1 MYLLYSDLCGPLA
14 DYSLHSEAQRVD
26 AGLPCEDIHE
36 GVSTTAVAAPSRLIS
51 RLRKVSAL
59 CFRNRQLNGGTLSP
73 ADTFGGERS

>member
-1 MYLLYSDLCGPLA
+1 
-14 DYSLHSEAQRVD
+14 
-26 AGLPCEDIHE
+26 
-36 GVSTTAVAAPSRLIS
+36 LIS